1 MLTVVFGMGFIDSSR
16 RFCRIAAD
24 PNVVRAFAFDSGV
37 TITFLSAAAGCSGAD
52 FRKEYYVEERLRLL
66 GR

>member
-1 MLTVVFGMGFIDSSR
+1 M
-16 RFCRIAAD
+16 
-24 PNVVRAFAFDSGV
+24 VRAFAFDSGV

-66 GR
+66 GDDCMSIVDCRHSSHSDSGRCSIPILY

>member
-1 MLTVVFGMGFIDSSR
+1 MGLHNVSVSDSLQNQP
-16 RFCRIAAD
+16 D
-24 PNVVRAFAFDSGV
+24 PVRAFAFDSGV

>member
-1 MLTVVFGMGFIDSSR
+1 MSR
-16 RFCRIAAD
+16 FRS
-24 PNVVRAFAFDSGV
+24 VRAFAFDSGV

>member
-1 MLTVVFGMGFIDSSR
+1 MVYIRNDFLS
-16 RFCRIAAD
+16 
-24 PNVVRAFAFDSGV
+24 NEQVRAFAFDSGV